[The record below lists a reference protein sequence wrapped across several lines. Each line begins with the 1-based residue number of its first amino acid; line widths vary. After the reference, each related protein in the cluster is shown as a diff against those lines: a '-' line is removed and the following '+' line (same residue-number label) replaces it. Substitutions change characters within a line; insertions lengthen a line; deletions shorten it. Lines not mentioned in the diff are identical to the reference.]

1 VALVSPP
8 SAPGRLTP
16 ARRRILAAVEA
27 ELTRLERY
35 DDESLVHQ
43 EWIRQRYDGG
53 FAASYAPAR
62 KEAVR
67 TAWHEAGHAVAALAV
82 GARFTSASIRAGSG
96 SAGRVHRIQGG
107 GEESFVI
114 DAAGQVAEG
123 LRGWTLPAGEAEL
136 AAFLAGWRADGGDAK
151 RFRAAIG
158 SRFAGNEAAAWQHA
172 VSVLTPLR
180 PRIARLAR
188 GLLVHPSYL
197 PYEVAAAIAGLPT
210 AAAPSCPVA

>member
-1 VALVSPP
+1 VAPVSSP
-8 SAPGRLTP
+8 SPPGRLTP
-16 ARRRILAAVEA
+16 AKVRVLTTIDA
-27 ELTRLERY
+27 ELRRLERY

-62 KEAVR
+62 QEAVR
-67 TAWHEAGHAVAALAV
+67 TAWHEAGHAIAALAV

-107 GEESFVI
+107 GDLSFVI

-123 LRGWTLPAGEAEL
+123 LRGWTLPAEDTEL
-136 AAFLAGWRADGGDAK
+136 AAFLRDWRADGGDAR
-151 RFRAAIG
+151 RFRAAIEA
-158 SRFAGNEAAAWQHA
+158 RFAGNEAAAWRHS
-172 VSVLTPLR
+172 VTVLTPPR
-180 PRIARLAR
+180 PKIARLAR

-197 PYEVAAAIAGLPT
+197 PYEVAAAIAGLP
-210 AAAPSCPVA
+210 AA